1 MRFIG
6 AGMEKKSLEVR
17 DGALDGTLGVASS
30 SCAWAVGRTVG
41 CESDGIGSRN
51 NHSTGLN
58 LSLSQHIEHQ
68 QLAHQALRNSCGRAA
83 KHSYDTVTIPF
94 GICVGL

>member
-1 MRFIG
+1 
-6 AGMEKKSLEVR
+6 MEKKSLEVR

-58 LSLSQHIEHQ
+58 LSLSLNTSNI
-68 QLAHQALRNSCGRAA
+68 NSWRIKPCEIAA
-83 KHSYDTVTIPF
+83 GELPSTRMIR
-94 GICVGL
+94 